1 MKHPTC
7 GTLAI
12 LAGLTAVACGGG
24 QGGATSD
31 LGTLEERASYAI
43 GVDVGKSLTRSGA
56 EIDQVALL
64 QGLTD
69 VLEDRELAMTQ
80 AEANQVMQEF
90 AQKVQDEQAGLRAE
104 LFDKNREEGAAFLA
118 ENGEKPGVIT
128 TTSGLQYEVMV
139 EGDGPKPGATDQ
151 VSVHYRGALLD
162 DTEFDSS
169 YERGM
174 PATFGVNGVI
184 TGWTEALQLMSVG
197 SKYRLFI
204 PSELAYGQGGSPP
217 DIGPNATLIFEVE
230 LLSIE

>member
-1 MKHPTC
+1 M
-7 GTLAI
+7 
-12 LAGLTAVACGGG
+12 
-24 QGGATSD
+24 
-31 LGTLEERASYAI
+31 
-43 GVDVGKSLTRSGA
+43 
-56 EIDQVALL
+56 LL

-69 VLEDRELAMTQ
+69 VLDDRELAMTQ

-90 AQKVQDEQAGLRAE
+90 AQKVQEEQAGLRAE